1 MMFLQRTSCTNHS
14 LIGDTIIDALALR
27 RQTMQT
33 FIPYPD
39 FQSSAS
45 VLDRQRLGK
54 QRVETLQILNALAGL
69 SKGWVN
75 HPATKMW
82 GTYESALLQYGLA
95 IVAEWRSRGYKD
107 TCEAKMWAVHDS
119 MTHVRDFT
127 AMPPWLGLDIVH
139 DSHKSNLLRKN
150 PEWYSHYNWNVPD
163 DLPYEWPT
171 P

>member
-1 MMFLQRTSCTNHS
+1 
-14 LIGDTIIDALALR
+14 
-27 RQTMQT
+27 MQT

-82 GTYESALLQYGLA
+82 RGHETALVQYGIA
-95 IVAEWRSRGYKD
+95 ICQEWQMRGYKD
-107 TCEAKMWAVHDS
+107 SCEEKIWNVSKNFRPNRGFALL
-119 MTHVRDFT
+119 
-127 AMPPWLGLDIVH
+127 PPWWGSDLVH

-171 P
+171 T